1 MTNIVVKVQ
10 VAGDENLLRWK
21 IGSPQMENWVERRF
35 PLETPIA
42 KDDIGQANPAP
53 RCFRWANRTS

>member
-10 VAGDENLLRWK
+10 VAGDENLLRW
-21 IGSPQMENWVERRF
+21 MENWVERRF